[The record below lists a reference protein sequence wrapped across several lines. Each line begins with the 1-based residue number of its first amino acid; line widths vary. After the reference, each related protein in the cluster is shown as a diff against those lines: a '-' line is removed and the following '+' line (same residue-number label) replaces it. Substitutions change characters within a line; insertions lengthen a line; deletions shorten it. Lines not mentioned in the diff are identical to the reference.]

1 MFLLAVITTVSN
13 AINSGFTASGVAVEK
28 SAMTAPMVTTDSK
41 LALIAVAADSVR
53 ERMLKE
59 RFMIFSLACRLVC
72 WSSRRCDGVNF
83 MGTLFLRLRA
93 CDELRVNCVKREKQA
108 RTAAGSY
115 PAANRD
121 GPIHARRSPNATI
134 SAELSCRFLTA

>member
-1 MFLLAVITTVSN
+1 MFLLAVITTVSK
-13 AINSGFTASGVAVEK
+13 AINAGLTASGVAVEK
-28 SAMTAPMVTTDSK
+28 SAMTAPIVTTDNR
-41 LALIAVAADSVR
+41 LALIAVAAASVR

-59 RFMIFSLACRLVC
+59 RFMIFSLACRLAC

-115 PAANRD
+115 PAATRD
-121 GPIHARRSPNATI
+121 SPIHARRSPNATI